1 MQYFDKGSTIGYI
14 GLGKMGSNMVKRLRE
29 FGYNVIATDPK
40 EEARKEVEEEAGAET
55 RESAAEV
62 VQALEAP
69 PRPPEASG
77 EGGRTI
83 WIMVPHDVVDNV
95 LEEIGEYLEEGDT
108 VIDGGNSPYTKSVDR
123 ARLLAE
129 TDKHFVDVG
138 VSGGPEG
145 ARNGACMMIGGPRE
159 QFERLEPMFKI
170 LNVDGGYGYMGEAG
184 AGHFVKMVH
193 NGIEYGMMQSIAEGF
208 NIMKCSEF
216 DLDLAEVARVYAN
229 GSVIESR
236 LIDDTY
242 EAYLQWGNELEDV
255 SGSAHASGEADWTVK
270 AAEEL
275 GVPREVIADA
285 LEARYASQ
293 KEPNYQGKVIMAL
306 RNKFGGHS
314 LHQSDEGN
322 SKS

>member
-1 MQYFDKGSTIGYI
+1 MTQHFDQGSTIGYI
-14 GLGKMGSNMVKRLRE
+14 GLGKMGLNMVTRMRE
-29 FGYNVIATDPK
+29 FGYNVVATDPDT
-40 EEARKEVEEEAGAET
+40 EARESAAEVGAET
-55 RESAAEV
+55 RESAKEV
-62 VQALEAP
+62 VAALEQ
-69 PRPPEASG
+69 PR
-77 EGGRTI
+77 TV
-83 WIMVPHDVVDNV
+83 WLMVPHQVVDDV
-95 LEEIGEYLEEGDT
+95 LSEIGESLETGDT

-123 ARLLAE
+123 AAMFE
-129 TDKHFVDVG
+129 KDGINYVDVG
-138 VSGGPEG
+138 VSGGPGG
-145 ARNGACMMIGGPRE
+145 ARDGACMMIGGPRE
-159 QFERLEPMFKI
+159 QFDRLEPLFRI
-170 LNVDGGYGYMGEAG
+170 LNVDGGYGYMGASG

-208 NIMKCSEF
+208 HIMKCSQF

-236 LIDDTY
+236 LIDDTR
-242 EAYLQWGNELEDV
+242 EAYLEWGNDLAEV

-293 KEPNYQGKVIMAL
+293 KEPNYQGRVISAL

-314 LHQSDEGN
+314 LDQGE
-322 SKS
+322 